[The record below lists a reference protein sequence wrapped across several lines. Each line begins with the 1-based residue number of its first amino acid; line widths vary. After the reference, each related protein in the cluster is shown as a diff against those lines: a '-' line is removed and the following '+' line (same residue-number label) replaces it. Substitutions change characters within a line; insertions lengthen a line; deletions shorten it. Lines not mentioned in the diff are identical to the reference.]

1 MKTMKKKILIVD
13 DEKSI
18 RKLVQRHLKKMDCE
32 VLEAKSGEE
41 ALKIVETE
49 NERLNLILLD
59 VMMPGIDGFEVCKKI
74 RENHKLSSVYI
85 IMLTAKTE
93 SKSKVKGLEI
103 GADDYI
109 TKPFHPEELQA
120 RIRTGLRTAEEK
132 KGAIKDALTQLYNR
146 HFLNRCI
153 SLEVVRAKR
162 YKRPLSMVMVD
173 LDYFKRVNDTFGH
186 DAGDVVLV
194 ELAEILKDHC
204 RKTDLPVR
212 WGGEEFVLLLPETD
226 MKGAGKLAD
235 KIRVTVKE
243 HEFAKAGFLTVSLG
257 VAVLTGSKEDLLKR
271 VDQALYQAKGN
282 GRDQVK
288 VV

>member
-1 MKTMKKKILIVD
+1 MKKKILIVD
-13 DEKSI
+13 DQQSVRVLLRRYLEKI
-18 RKLVQRHLKKMDCE
+18 DCE
-32 VLEAKSGEE
+32 VVEAKSGEE
-41 ALKIVETE
+41 ALKKVEAE
-49 NERLNLILLD
+49 NERLSLILLD

-74 RENHKLSSVYI
+74 RENPTLSSVYI

-93 SKSKVKGLEI
+93 SKSKVNGLDS

-109 TKPFHPEELQA
+109 TKPFNREELQA

-132 KGAIKDALTQLYNR
+132 RGAIKDALTQLYNR
-146 HFLNRCI
+146 HFLNTWI
-153 SLEVVRAKR
+153 SQEVERAKR
-162 YKRPLSMVMVD
+162 YKHPLSMVMLD
-173 LDYFKRVNDTFGH
+173 LDHFKKVNDTFGH

-194 ELAEILKDHC
+194 ELAGILRDHC

-226 MKGAGKLAD
+226 MKGAKKLAE
-235 KIRVTVKE
+235 KIRIAVKG
-243 HEFAKAGFLTVSLG
+243 HEFTKAGSLTASLG
-257 VAVLTGSKEDLLKR
+257 VAAFSGSKEDLLKR
-271 VDQALYQAKGN
+271 VDQALYQAKGS